1 MQYRDFGKLDFRPS
15 ALGFGAMRLPVLAG
29 ADGKPDFKQIDY
41 PLATQMLH
49 RAIDG
54 GVNYVDTAWMYHEDT
69 CETWLGEALKG
80 GYRERVKLATKMPVW
95 NVEKPDDFDRIV
107 GIQLE
112 RLQDD
117 HIDYYLFHSL
127 DADHWRMVLEQGQ
140 LASAERALADGRIG
154 HLGFSFHGVYEDF
167 ERILAATDLWEFC
180 QIQYNYMD
188 EDYQAGR
195 AGLELA
201 AGKGLGVI
209 VMEPVRGGA
218 LARNLPPQIE
228 AVWDEAPVHR
238 SPAEWALQW
247 VWNAPEVSF
256 LLSGMTTMAQVEE
269 NLVLADRS
277 RPGLLT
283 EEELALVAR
292 VRDLYRELSPIP
304 CTSCRY
310 CMPCAQG
317 VAIPDVFELYNDAHM
332 FDNLQRQQMAYRV
345 FFSDEER
352 ADACTACGECVEKCP
367 QGIAI
372 PAWMEKAQAFL
383 APAD

>member
-1 MQYRDFGKLDFRPS
+1 MQYRDFGQLDFKPS
-15 ALGFGAMRLPVLAG
+15 ALGFGAMRLPVHAG
-29 ADGKPDFKQIDY
+29 EDGKPDFKRIDHD
-41 PLATQMLH
+41 LADAMLY
-49 RAIDG
+49 RAIEG
-54 GVNYVDTAWMYHEDT
+54 GVNYVDTAWMYHEDS
-69 CETWLGEALKG
+69 CEQWLGRALQG
-80 GYRERVKLATKMPVW
+80 GWRERVKLATKMPVW
-95 NVEKPDDFDRIV
+95 DVEKPSDFDRILAV
-107 GIQLE
+107 QLE
-112 RLQDD
+112 RLQTD
-117 HIDYYLFHSL
+117 HVDYYLLHSL
-127 DADHWRMVLEQGQ
+127 DEAHWKCVVEQDQ

-154 HLGFSFHGVYEDF
+154 HLGFSFHGAYEDF
-167 ERILAATDLWEFC
+167 AAILAATDLWEFV

-195 AGLELA
+195 KGLELA

-218 LARNLPPQIE
+218 LARNLPPRVQ
-228 AVWDEAPVHR
+228 AVWDEAPIRR

-247 VWNAPEVSF
+247 VWSHPEVSF
-256 LLSGMTTMAQVEE
+256 LLSGMSTMDHVED
-269 NLVLADRS
+269 NLRFAARS

-332 FDNLQRQQMAYRV
+332 FDNLPRQQMAYRA
-345 FFSDEER
+345 FFSDGER
-352 ADACTACGECVEKCP
+352 ADSCTACGECVEKCP
-367 QGIAI
+367 QGIDI
-372 PAWMEKAQAFL
+372 PGWLEKAQAFL
-383 APAD
+383 VPC